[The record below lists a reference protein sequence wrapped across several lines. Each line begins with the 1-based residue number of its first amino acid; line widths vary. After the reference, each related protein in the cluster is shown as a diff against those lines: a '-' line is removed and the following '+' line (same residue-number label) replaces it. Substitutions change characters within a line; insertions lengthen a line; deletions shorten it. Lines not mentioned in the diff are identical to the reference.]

1 MFETLEQHH
10 KRIIENAYQRVLMDF
25 ARQGRKNGL
34 IALVYSVGKEQ
45 FMTIRKSDY
54 RFENLDKDPNYEIIA
69 TYSGVPLPRID
80 QVAGDIMAHLVEEAA
95 NKAGH

>member
-34 IALVYSVGKEQ
+34 IAWSTL
-45 FMTIRKSDY
+45 
-54 RFENLDKDPNYEIIA
+54 
-69 TYSGVPLPRID
+69 
-80 QVAGDIMAHLVEEAA
+80 
-95 NKAGH
+95 